1 MHLLHLFHFLR
12 RLPPCLLLVPALAGP
27 VRADDGGARL
37 KEEVARC
44 LPLVYD
50 APRDALAQAD
60 RLLALPALPLASRID
75 TVSCRS
81 AALHQLGRNEDSRR
95 AIAQLQSLL
104 RTPGLPLEDYDQ
116 VQRRAAF
123 LLLRDG
129 RDDEGLQILE
139 AVQERAIADGNIGG
153 QILALGHIALVHA
166 EQLDDPEGA
175 LHYQQQALALS
186 RHLPRL
192 PRPQDVTLNYNHGYT
207 LLQVERYAEASEAF
221 DRAEDIARRLS
232 GQDVLL
238 HRIRSDRAEILRA
251 RGHLETARAEL
262 LAVLQWQER
271 NNPLSRVTTLQH
283 LARIALQQGAPEQ
296 ARGLA
301 EQALAIAEAGRFPS
315 GRRDRLEL
323 LAEISLALGDAEKA
337 RDYQRRARQSG
348 QSRMSP
354 ESLARLA
361 RMQARAAQALEPG
374 RVNALQEANRD
385 RLLRDIALAAAAVLL
400 LGVAGLYL
408 RTRRQQRR
416 LRRLATGGGPIVRHR
431 GG

>member
-12 RLPPCLLLVPALAGP
+12 CLPPCLLLVPALAGP

-50 APRDALAQAD
+50 APHDALAQAD

-116 VQRRAAF
+116 VRRRAAF

-166 EQLDDPEGA
+166 EQLDGA
-175 LHYQQQALALS
+175 CAGS
-186 RHLPRL
+186 PRAAG
-192 PRPQDVTLNYNHGYT
+192 PSSATVADETAGRD
-207 LLQVERYAEASEAF
+207 
-221 DRAEDIARRLS
+221 ARNR
-232 GQDVLL
+232 
-238 HRIRSDRAEILRA
+238 RIR
-251 RGHLETARAEL
+251 
-262 LAVLQWQER
+262 AVATKE
-271 NNPLSRVTTLQH
+271 
-283 LARIALQQGAPEQ
+283 
-296 ARGLA
+296 
-301 EQALAIAEAGRFPS
+301 S
-315 GRRDRLEL
+315 GTRTRRDPCRGRATRLYYGPSAAGL
-323 LAEISLALGDAEKA
+323 PPAHRHPHGPPYA
-337 RDYQRRARQSG
+337 RN
-348 QSRMSP
+348 
-354 ESLARLA
+354 RLTPCPFRSA
-361 RMQARAAQALEPG
+361 PS
-374 RVNALQEANRD
+374 
-385 RLLRDIALAAAAVLL
+385 AAAACCPAWRWLPRWQ
-400 LGVAGLYL
+400 APPMP
-408 RTRRQQRR
+408 RS
-416 LRRLATGGGPIVRHR
+416 PIPTPA
-431 GG
+431 